1 MKADSKERY
10 VSAMREHA
18 KRKTLGATEPVVVDA
33 YRFFDEACSRFGLDH
48 TFMKGDRKRIIDLFT
63 DAFSQA
69 CTSDDV
75 GFPIIVHKVNQEV
88 VEIVKHGKQAAF
100 DEDRTPAAYVD
111 AATTRSN
118 NPHAG
123 WALFGTD
130 SNKTHPIV
138 SASFSQRKKRIETS
152 TSNFNK
158 QVRRIAPDL
167 LIGSNGSDQKRIT
180 A

>member
-18 KRKTLGATEPVVVDA
+18 KRKTLGTTEPVVVDA
-33 YRFFDEACSRFGLDH
+33 YRFFDEACSREGLDH
-48 TFMKGDRKRIIDLFT
+48 TFMKGDRKRIIDLFS
-63 DAFSQA
+63 DVLAQA
-69 CTSDDV
+69 CTSDDE
-75 GFPIIVHKVNQEV
+75 GFPIIVHKVNCEV
-88 VEIVKHGKQAAF
+88 VELVRHGKQAVF
-100 DEDRTPAAYVD
+100 DEDRTPASYVD

-123 WALFGTD
+123 WALFGPS
-130 SNKTHPIV
+130 SNKSHPV
-138 SASFSQRKKRIETS
+138 VNASFSQRKKRIETS

-158 QVRRIAPDL
+158 QVQRIAPDL
-167 LIGSNGSDQKRIT
+167 LIGSNGSAQKRIT